1 MSSSTSRN
9 RTRGFRRALGLGL
22 AIAAIAPAAAAAHF
36 EGPRSIAPEP
46 QAEIPYLSHGV
57 GITRQIPAD
66 EHGGVTPTNL
76 ARAYVA
82 PPAGQERLLRNVESI
97 QPQTQTPA
105 VEASS
110 ASGSKFDTA
119 DLFRGFIVGVGLA
132 LAAALALAVV
142 RAGPRTAQ
150 S

>member
-9 RTRGFRRALGLGL
+9 RIRDFRRALAFGL
-22 AIAAIAPAAAAAHF
+22 AFSAIAPAAASAHF
-36 EGPRSIAPEP
+36 EGPGGIAAEQ

-57 GITRQIPAD
+57 GITRPAPAN
-66 EHGGVTPTNL
+66 EQGGVTPTNL

-82 PPAGQERLLRNVESI
+82 PPAGYERLLRNVEPI
-97 QPQTQTPA
+97 QPQTLTPA

-110 ASGSKFDTA
+110 ASGSRFDAA
-119 DLFRGFIVGVGLA
+119 DLFRGFIVGVAFA
-132 LAAALALAVV
+132 LAAALALTAV